1 MCIYQ
6 SYFETKSIDYLIYDV
21 VDEILICKIRIE
33 LGNNKKKMYVS
44 ICFLCHKHFFNLPF
58 QC

>member
-33 LGNNKKKMYVS
+33 LGNNKKKMYV
-44 ICFLCHKHFFNLPF
+44 
-58 QC
+58 